1 LVIYHRANKQYV
13 AMTKAEVW
21 RFIESQSRVFLAFTM
36 PGGYPHLTPIWFTV
50 HRGNLYMRAQT
61 YKVKVRLAAAG
72 KACVA
77 VDAGESYRE
86 LRGVVIWGRSSIVE
100 EKSLISL
107 LQGKFEKKYA
117 RLQWKAKEM
126 PKSWVAERGKE
137 ARAFIE
143 LVPEKVASWD
153 NRKV

>member
-1 LVIYHRANKQYV
+1 MVIYRRANKQYV
-13 AMTKAEVW
+13 AMTEAEVW
-21 RFIESQSRVFLAFTM
+21 RFIESQRRVFLAFAM
-36 PGGYPHLTPIWFTV
+36 PDGFPHLTPIWFTV

-86 LRGVVIWGRSSIVE
+86 LRGVVIWGRSRIVE
-100 EKSLISL
+100 EDL
-107 LQGKFEKKYA
+107 LVSVLESKFEEKYA
-117 RLQWKAKEM
+117 KLQWKAKEM
-126 PKSWVAERGKE
+126 PEPWVAERRKE
-137 ARAFIE
+137 PRAFIE